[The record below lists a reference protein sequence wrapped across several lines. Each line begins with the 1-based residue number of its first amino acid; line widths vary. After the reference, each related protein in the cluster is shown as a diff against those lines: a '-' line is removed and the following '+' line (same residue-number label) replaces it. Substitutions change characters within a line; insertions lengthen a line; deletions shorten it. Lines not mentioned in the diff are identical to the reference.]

1 MGGDT
6 LVTTVIT
13 IGAMLVVI
21 ITFAVLMLPLHPSL
35 PGWAAWNEWREADER
50 AERLLRAV
58 LGDDGY
64 RAFAEKGYIEVRSRL
79 YPCRVYLIKRWPEK
93 VTVVEKGRA
102 THVLCA
108 EPESFVPPADLVV
121 VTKLMIEANE
131 EEYLR
136 IANKIP

>member
-1 MGGDT
+1 MADDT
-6 LVTTVIT
+6 LVTTAIT

-21 ITFAVLMLPLHPSL
+21 VTFVVFVLPVHPRL

-50 AERLLRAV
+50 AERLLRTV

-64 RAFAEKGYIEVRSRL
+64 RAFAEMGYIEVPSRK
-79 YPCRVYLIKRWPEK
+79 YPGRVYLIKRWPEK
-93 VTVVEKGRA
+93 VTVIEKGRTA
-102 THVLCA
+102 HVLCA

-121 VTKLMIEANE
+121 LTKLMIEGNE